1 MKFFLIE
8 RTRPEVFTVQ
18 YAALREAMLKLV
30 YPLHCSTICY
40 PDENAYSG
48 AYYIKNGLK
57 WIFNIQGLKKDLGVA
72 SNEQL
77 SHENY
82 DVETYVILENEPENI
97 EMKQVY
103 QDLEVEVESGEP
115 VYLEGGMY
123 LYPDGSIR

>member
-1 MKFFLIE
+1 MMDYINNGKH
-8 RTRPEVFTVQ
+8 TRKKALGMGYTEV
-18 YAALREAMLKLV
+18 
-30 YPLHCSTICY
+30 

-57 WIFNIQGLKKDLGVA
+57 WIFNIQGLKKDLGVV

-77 SHENY
+77 SQENY
-82 DVETYVILENEPENI
+82 DIETYFKLENEPENI

-103 QDLEVEVESGEP
+103 QDLEVESGEP